1 MHMKI
6 LRIAG
11 LCIATTFLLLGAGFL
26 WFTYSIAPSSPTTL
40 QNADAIVVVT
50 GKAPRIGDA
59 INLLALGKG
68 QRLLISGVNSTTSKN
83 SLRRMFKG
91 HDAMFTCCVDLDR
104 KALNT
109 RGNAAHSARWARR
122 HNFKS
127 LILVTSTYH
136 MPRVL
141 AEFANAMPNVKLQ
154 GLLVI
159 AKHTHIDRWWVYP
172 GTAKLLAVEY
182 AKYLL
187 ALLRIHILR
196 M

>member
-11 LCIATTFLLLGAGFL
+11 LCMGAAFIFLCAGFL
-26 WFTYSIAPSSPTTL
+26 WFTYSIASSSPATL

-50 GKAPRIGDA
+50 GKASRIGEA

-68 QRLLISGVNSTTSKN
+68 KRLLISGVNATTSKN

-91 HDAMFTCCVDLDR
+91 HDAMFGCCVDLDR
-104 KALNT
+104 QALNT
-109 RGNAAHSARWARR
+109 RGNAAHSANWARR

-136 MPRVL
+136 IPRTL
-141 AEFANAMPNVKLQ
+141 AEFSNTMPNVKLQ
-154 GLLVI
+154 GLPVI
-159 AKHTHIDRWWVYP
+159 AKHIHINRWWAYP
-172 GTAKLLAVEY
+172 GTAKLLAIEY
-182 AKYLL
+182 AKFLL